1 MIKLD
6 ASIHPS
12 LSEMVTEKLQRKNV
26 ITIVDFVTTDPIK
39 LATFTGLSHTDIL
52 EVKKHILK
60 NYSGTKRNAI
70 EVLAIERSYIPIN
83 IKCLD
88 ELLKGGL
95 YPGQLCELC
104 GPSSSGKTQ
113 LCLTIAANI
122 AVQSDIIVYYF
133 DTKRDFTRFRYEE
146 ILKAKNF
153 RQEIIENVLQRTK
166 VCHIRSSRDLIRV
179 LRELVT
185 FYKTRKNNVSLEE
198 KRFPLVIIDSLPAVI
213 FKVTR
218 QVHQHDLETTYELD
232 DLAEACRFL
241 TRQCHAIVVTVNSV
255 TQWNST
261 DQVDPAA
268 ITPALGR
275 YWARVPVTR
284 LLIIRQRSEI
294 RKITVWKDL
303 RSDEKSCIVTVSD
316 AGITSQ

>member
-6 ASIHPS
+6 ASIHQS
-12 LSEMVTEKLQRKNV
+12 LSEMVIEKLQRINV
-26 ITIVDFVTTDPIK
+26 ITVVDFVTTDPIK

-52 EVKKHILK
+52 EVKKHVLK
-60 NYSGTKRNAI
+60 NYSGTKRNAV

-83 IKCLD
+83 VKCLD

-133 DTKRDFTRFRYEE
+133 DTKRDFSRSRYEE
-146 ILKAKNF
+146 ILKARNF

-166 VCHIRSSRDLIRV
+166 VCHIRSSCDLIRV
-179 LRELVT
+179 LRELVI
-185 FYKTRKNNVSLEE
+185 FYKAKKNVSFEE
-198 KRFPLVIIDSLPAVI
+198 KRFLVIIDSLPAII

-218 QVHQHDLETTYELD
+218 QANQYDLETTYELE

-241 TRQCHAIVVTVNSV
+241 TRECHAIVITVNSV
-255 TQWNST
+255 TRWNSS
-261 DQVDPAA
+261 DQIDPAA

-275 YWARVPVTR
+275 HWIRVPATR
-284 LLIIRQRSEI
+284 LLIIRQHNEI
-294 RKITVWKDL
+294 RRITIWKDL
-303 RSDEKSCIVTVSD
+303 RSDEKSGIVTISD